1 MPANRRANPFLCSAQ
16 TAKALQKP
24 IEADRIQPAEK
35 LPRGSLDRPA
45 CSSVRRMGVLEWMI
59 LKAVVL
65 VIAVAIYG
73 FWLGRKDRDG

>member
-1 MPANRRANPFLCSAQ
+1 
-16 TAKALQKP
+16 
-24 IEADRIQPAEK
+24 
-35 LPRGSLDRPA
+35 
-45 CSSVRRMGVLEWMI
+45 MGVLEWMI